1 MASPGVH
8 RLRVALLCV
17 DRETRKFVL
26 LEPGSTVTYV
36 SGEDPG
42 MVNLRHCGRDVL
54 AFAVDF
60 ANRADAVWESYT
72 EIPLRS

>member
-1 MASPGVH
+1 
-8 RLRVALLCV
+8 V

-36 SGEDPG
+36 SGDDPG
-42 MVNLRHCGRDVL
+42 MVKLRYRDRDVL

-60 ANRADAVWESYT
+60 DDRADAVRESHT
-72 EIPLRS
+72 GLPLCP